1 MTDVV
6 DKLLFNSYS
15 TWYRLLPN
23 NYKEFIITMSDLNT
37 SNSTAEQG
45 INSFNSITYT
55 IYQSVGAL

>member
-23 NYKEFIITMSDLNT
+23 DYKKFIIIMSDLNT
-37 SNSTAEQG
+37 ANRSANPS
-45 INSFNSITYT
+45 INSYNSITYS